1 MLKCNRQMGYHKVWN
16 LTTNLRHAV
25 SHCSIEKLSQS
36 MKLNDLC
43 ASCKSHTVSML
54 KFQRRVGLGHKHLVV
69 PPDTAGHTI
78 CDLPVCP
85 SNQISLRRAV
95 VSHCFIEKHT
105 YIINIGEKARELRFS
120 IQPHRVPGVK
130 FFVATHYKRNHIT
143 KGIACQLGVMIL
155 HTRVVVSIET
165 SATGHKSRA
174 VCCYHTY

>member
-25 SHCSIEKLSQS
+25 SHCSIKKLSQS

-43 ASCKSHTVSML
+43 ASCKSHTVLKL
-54 KFQRRVGLGHKHLVV
+54 KFQRRVRLGHKHVVV

-95 VSHCFIEKHT
+95 VSHCFIFLFVVESSHT
-105 YIINIGEKARELRFS
+105 ASSKSTLTLNIGQKARELCFS
-120 IQPHRVPGVK
+120 IQ
-130 FFVATHYKRNHIT
+130 T
-143 KGIACQLGVMIL
+143 KGITLQK
-155 HTRVVVSIET
+155 E
-165 SATGHKSRA
+165 
-174 VCCYHTY
+174 